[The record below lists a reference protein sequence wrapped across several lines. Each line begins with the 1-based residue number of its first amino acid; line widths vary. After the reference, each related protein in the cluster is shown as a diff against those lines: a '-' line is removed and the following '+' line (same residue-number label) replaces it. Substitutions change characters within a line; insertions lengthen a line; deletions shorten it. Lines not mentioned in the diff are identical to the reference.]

1 MKINLIKK
9 IFYTFVLFIFTINL
23 VNVFS
28 ASNSSWNALDNFTN
42 RQYELLFESNLSNLS
57 SEYWD
62 IFNMTK
68 KMDIFNN
75 LSENIK
81 KSREAVEN
89 DNTIILN
96 KITDLEES
104 KKMIENDIQNI
115 ISKIKDL
122 SIASAQLKIDIDTN
136 EKKISILKNKIEENK
151 KILLEYLE
159 YIYKKWNTSY
169 SWWEIDNIKSIILN
183 NEDISVLINDLYFN
197 WIIQLTWKNL
207 IEKHMKFVWEL
218 YLQRVEL
225 ENKKIEYAKLR
236 KQLIIEQK
244 NLKDKKEFK
253 ERLLEIS
260 KNKQKEYEKI
270 IAEKLKTENR
280 IREIALE
287 QEKKVN
293 ELREKI
299 LSENW
304 CVFVDFSTESKEKSD
319 LEKNNK
325 KCYDLN
331 NIIYLEWKLSWNEN
345 SISKW
350 NTMNWPVNPTRWISA
365 YYRDS
370 WYKKE
375 LWADHNAIDIRAN
388 QWTDLKAAMSGYVI
402 YINPPTTKDYS
413 FLALKHPNW
422 YTTVYWHLSE
432 INVKL
437 YQYVE
442 KWEIIWKTWW
452 EYWTNW
458 AWFLSTGP
466 HLHFE
471 VFKNKQYIDPLDVL
485 DISYLK
491 YSSLPSSPAKYK
503 LKYLTDFK
511 ERRGYEYSQVWSKI
525 FRLQW
530 ENEIERQKYLISKY
544 ASWSFNNWQLWVDQS
559 LIWNID
565 PSVVMCIWLSES
577 WLWRNLT
584 TAFNVWNVWNNDR
597 WDRVPYSSAK
607 DWIYAIVRTLNNKF
621 FSSVNRLD
629 MLSWAWRLNSWL
641 PWCRE
646 KWQFCYATDPRY
658 WHPNMISCLSHL
670 KWRIVEDDYN
680 FRIVK

>member
-28 ASNSSWNALDNFTN
+28 ASNSSGNALDNFTN

-57 SEYWD
+57 SEYGD

-159 YIYKKWNTSY
+159 YIYKKGNTSY
-169 SWWEIDNIKSIILN
+169 SGGEIDNIKSIILN

-197 WIIQLTWKNL
+197 GIIQLTGKNL
-207 IEKHMKFVWEL
+207 IEKHMKFVGEL

-299 LSENW
+299 LSENG
-304 CVFVDFSTESKEKSD
+304 CVFVDFST
-319 LEKNNK
+319 
-325 KCYDLN
+325 
-331 NIIYLEWKLSWNEN
+331 
-345 SISKW
+345 
-350 NTMNWPVNPTRWISA
+350 
-365 YYRDS
+365 
-370 WYKKE
+370 
-375 LWADHNAIDIRAN
+375 
-388 QWTDLKAAMSGYVI
+388 
-402 YINPPTTKDYS
+402 
-413 FLALKHPNW
+413 
-422 YTTVYWHLSE
+422 
-432 INVKL
+432 
-437 YQYVE
+437 
-442 KWEIIWKTWW
+442 
-452 EYWTNW
+452 
-458 AWFLSTGP
+458 
-466 HLHFE
+466 
-471 VFKNKQYIDPLDVL
+471 
-485 DISYLK
+485 
-491 YSSLPSSPAKYK
+491 
-503 LKYLTDFK
+503 
-511 ERRGYEYSQVWSKI
+511 
-525 FRLQW
+525 
-530 ENEIERQKYLISKY
+530 
-544 ASWSFNNWQLWVDQS
+544 
-559 LIWNID
+559 
-565 PSVVMCIWLSES
+565 
-577 WLWRNLT
+577 
-584 TAFNVWNVWNNDR
+584 
-597 WDRVPYSSAK
+597 
-607 DWIYAIVRTLNNKF
+607 
-621 FSSVNRLD
+621 
-629 MLSWAWRLNSWL
+629 
-641 PWCRE
+641 
-646 KWQFCYATDPRY
+646 
-658 WHPNMISCLSHL
+658 
-670 KWRIVEDDYN
+670 
-680 FRIVK
+680 